1 MRKLSFFFALMAAI
15 TIWNLTS
22 CEGRPSASGSGSDTA
37 FSVTPSEE
45 AVVSYEE
52 TISEPVEEIE
62 ETPQINPNWQ
72 YRTTEDKLNDT
83 YNYWAEIYSVD
94 GQISCT
100 VAELGNE
107 YGHYTIVWGVV
118 WNDSYETCYDK
129 RKIGIKV
136 PGDDKWRQI
145 VIDCQG
151 NSGTGDPRTDILIND
166 KIARL
171 LRENKN
177 FSILLGNDEYQF
189 RPNAPLRQQ
198 HREKTTEARRPSYSD
213 YPDAAKAPE
222 EAAAPSKPAEEQGK
236 YFN

>member
-1 MRKLSFFFALMAAI
+1 MRNLSLFFTLMAAI
-15 TIWNLTS
+15 AIWNLTS
-22 CEGRPSASGSGSDTA
+22 CTAGGTASGSYSGYDSVA
-37 FSVTPSEE
+37 FSATPSEE
-45 AVVSYEE
+45 AVASYEE

-62 ETPQINPNWQ
+62 EKPQINPNWQ

-100 VAELGNE
+100 VAEIGNE
-107 YGHYTIVWGVV
+107 YGHYTTVWGVV
-118 WNDSYETCYDK
+118 WNDAYENCYDK
-129 RKIGIKV
+129 RKIGLKV

-166 KIARL
+166 KVARL

-189 RPNAPLRQQ
+189 RPNAPLKQQ
-198 HREKTTEARRPSYSD
+198 HKEKTTEIKRQRD
-213 YPDAAKAPE
+213 YPDYPEDAAISKA
-222 EAAAPSKPAEEQGK
+222 EAVKDE
-236 YFN
+236 YFK